1 MEYKYK
7 PKTLYIIMDTK
18 ATIVTAYF
26 KLEKSKASHAK
37 YLAWM
42 RNMLIIDN
50 PMVIFCD
57 ASSVPLIQRL
67 RELAGHAAQTHVI
80 PTRFEEFYCY
90 RYIDVFKKHM
100 EIDHERAIHCVE
112 LYLIWNEKSN
122 FLLRAIEANPFS
134 TEKFVWCD
142 IGCFRRTNTEFVK
155 WPNPGRIPNDKITLM
170 VVEPFTEDELR
181 TNMPTF
187 QYKNRISASIFAG
200 HRETLRR
207 WHQIYY
213 AMLERFIG
221 IGRFIGKDQSIM
233 NTVYLANREMCEM
246 VRYQPGRGDI
256 WFYLQYHLL

>member
-1 MEYKYK
+1 MEA
-7 PKTLYIIMDTK
+7 K

-37 YLAWM
+37 YLGWM

-57 ASSVPLIQRL
+57 ESSVLLIQRL
-67 RELAGHAAQTHVI
+67 RELAGHSEKTRIIV
-80 PTRFEEFYCY
+80 TRFEDFYCY

-100 EIDHERAIHCVE
+100 DIDHERAIHSIE

-122 FLLRAIEANPFS
+122 FLRRAIEANPFS
-134 TEKFVWCD
+134 SEKFVWCD
-142 IGCFRRTNTEFVK
+142 IGCFRRPNTEFVK
-155 WPNPGRIPNDKITLM
+155 WPNPDHVTDNKITLM
-170 VVEPFTEDELR
+170 VVEPFTEDEMR
-181 TNMPTF
+181 TDLPLF

-200 HRETLRR
+200 DKDTLIR

-213 AMLERFIG
+213 GMLEHYIQ

-233 NTVYLANREMCEM
+233 NNVYLVNRDMCEL

>member
-1 MEYKYK
+1 MEAKS
-7 PKTLYIIMDTK
+7 
-18 ATIVTAYF
+18 TIVTAYF

-37 YLAWM
+37 YLDWM

-57 ASSVPLIQRL
+57 ESSVLLIERL
-67 RELAGHAAQTHVI
+67 RELAGHAKKTRVI
-80 PTRFEEFYCY
+80 PTRFEDFYCY

-100 EIDHERAIHCVE
+100 DIDHERAIHSIE

-122 FLLRAIEANPFS
+122 FLRRAIEANPFS
-134 TEKFVWCD
+134 SEKFVWCD
-142 IGCFRRTNTEFVK
+142 IGCFRRPNTEFVK
-155 WPNPGRIPNDKITLM
+155 WPNPDRVTDNKITLM
-170 VVEPFTEDELR
+170 VVEPFTEDEMR
-181 TNMPTF
+181 TNLPSF

-200 HRETLRR
+200 DKYTLIR

-213 AMLERFIG
+213 GMLEYYIQ

-233 NTVYLANREMCEM
+233 NNVYLVNRDMCEL
-246 VRYQPGRGDI
+246 VRYQHGRGDI

>member
-1 MEYKYK
+1 MEAKS
-7 PKTLYIIMDTK
+7 
-18 ATIVTAYF
+18 TIVTAYF

-37 YLAWM
+37 YLDWM

-57 ASSVPLIQRL
+57 DSSVLLIERL
-67 RELAGHAAQTHVI
+67 RELAGHAEKTRVI
-80 PTRFEEFYCY
+80 PTRLEDFYCY

-100 EIDHERAIHCVE
+100 DIDHERAIHSIE

-122 FLLRAIEANPFS
+122 FLRRAIEANPFS
-134 TEKFVWCD
+134 SEKFVWCD
-142 IGCFRRTNTEFVK
+142 IGCFRRPNTEFVK
-155 WPNPGRIPNDKITLM
+155 WPNPERVTDNKITLM
-170 VVEPFTEDELR
+170 VVEPFTEDEMR
-181 TNMPTF
+181 TNLPSF

-200 HRETLRR
+200 DKYTLIR

-213 AMLERFIG
+213 GMLEHYIQ

-233 NTVYLANREMCEM
+233 NNVYLVNRDMCEL
-246 VRYQPGRGDI
+246 VRYQHGRGDI

>member
-1 MEYKYK
+1 MEA
-7 PKTLYIIMDTK
+7 K

-37 YLAWM
+37 YLGWM

-57 ASSVPLIQRL
+57 ESSVLLIQRL
-67 RELAGHAAQTHVI
+67 RELAGHAEKTRVI
-80 PTRFEEFYCY
+80 VTRFEDFYCY
-90 RYIDVFKKHM
+90 RYIDVFEKHM
-100 EIDHERAIHCVE
+100 DIDHERAIHSIE

-122 FLLRAIEANPFS
+122 FLRRAIEANPFS
-134 TEKFVWCD
+134 SKKFVWCD
-142 IGCFRRTNTEFVK
+142 IGCFRRPNTEFVK
-155 WPNPGRIPNDKITLM
+155 WPNPDRVTDNKITLM
-170 VVEPFTEDELR
+170 VVEPFTEDEMR
-181 TNMPTF
+181 TDLPLF

-200 HRETLRR
+200 DKEILIR

-213 AMLERFIG
+213 GMLEHYIQ

-233 NTVYLANREMCEM
+233 NNVYLVNRDMCEL

>member
-1 MEYKYK
+1 MEA
-7 PKTLYIIMDTK
+7 K

-37 YLAWM
+37 YLGWM

-57 ASSVPLIQRL
+57 ESSVLLIQRL
-67 RELAGHAAQTHVI
+67 RELAGHAEKTRIIV
-80 PTRFEEFYCY
+80 TRFEDFYCY

-100 EIDHERAIHCVE
+100 DIDHERAIHSIE

-122 FLLRAIEANPFS
+122 FLRRAIEANPFS
-134 TEKFVWCD
+134 SKKFVWCD
-142 IGCFRRTNTEFVK
+142 IGCFRRPNTEFVK
-155 WPNPGRIPNDKITLM
+155 WPNPDRVTDNKITLM
-170 VVEPFTEDELR
+170 VVEPFTEDEMR
-181 TNMPTF
+181 TDLPLF

-200 HRETLRR
+200 DKETLIR

-213 AMLERFIG
+213 GMLEHYIQ

-233 NTVYLANREMCEM
+233 NNVYLVNHDICEL

>member
-1 MEYKYK
+1 MEA
-7 PKTLYIIMDTK
+7 K

-37 YLAWM
+37 YLDWM

-57 ASSVPLIQRL
+57 KSSVLLIERL
-67 RELAGHAAQTHVI
+67 RELAGHAETTRVI
-80 PTRFEEFYCY
+80 PTRFEDFYCY
-90 RYIDVFKKHM
+90 RYIDVFNKHM
-100 EIDHERAIHCVE
+100 DIDHERTIHSIE

-122 FLLRAIEANPFS
+122 FLRRAIEANPFS
-134 TEKFVWCD
+134 SEKFVWCD
-142 IGCFRRTNTEFVK
+142 IGCFRHSNTEFVK
-155 WPNPGRIPNDKITLM
+155 WPNPDRVTDNKITLM
-170 VVEPFTEDELR
+170 VVEPFTEDEMR
-181 TNMPTF
+181 TDLPLF

-200 HRETLRR
+200 DKDTLIR

-213 AMLERFIG
+213 GMLEHYIQ

-233 NTVYLANREMCEM
+233 NSVYLVNRDMCEL
-246 VRYQPGRGDI
+246 VRYQHGRGDI

>member
-1 MEYKYK
+1 MEA
-7 PKTLYIIMDTK
+7 K

-37 YLAWM
+37 YLGWM

-57 ASSVPLIQRL
+57 ESSVLLIERL
-67 RELAGHAAQTHVI
+67 RELAGHAKKTRIIV
-80 PTRFEEFYCY
+80 TRFEDFYCY

-100 EIDHERAIHCVE
+100 DIDHERAIHSIE

-122 FLLRAIEANPFS
+122 FLRRAIEANPFFS
-134 TEKFVWCD
+134 KKFVWCD
-142 IGCFRRTNTEFVK
+142 IGCFRRPNTEFVK
-155 WPNPGRIPNDKITLM
+155 WPNPDRVTDNKITLM
-170 VVEPFTEDELR
+170 IVEPFTEDEMR
-181 TNMPTF
+181 TDLPLF

-200 HRETLRR
+200 DKDTLIR

-213 AMLERFIG
+213 GMLEHYIQ

-233 NTVYLANREMCEM
+233 NNVYLVNRDMCEL

>member
-1 MEYKYK
+1 MEA
-7 PKTLYIIMDTK
+7 K

-37 YLAWM
+37 YLVWM

-57 ASSVPLIQRL
+57 EQSALLLQRL
-67 RELAGHAAQTHVI
+67 RELAGHAAKTHIIV
-80 PTRFEEFYCY
+80 TRFEDFYCY

-100 EIDHERAIHCVE
+100 DIDHERAIHSVE

-134 TEKFVWCD
+134 SEKFVWCD
-142 IGCFRRTNTEFVK
+142 IGCFRRPNTEFVN
-155 WPNPGRIPNDKITLM
+155 WPNSERVTNDKITLM
-170 VVEPFTEDELR
+170 VVEPFTDDEMR
-181 TNMPTF
+181 TGQLANIPSF

-200 HRETLRR
+200 HRDTLVR

-213 AMLERFIG
+213 GMLEHFIQ

-233 NTVYLANREMCEM
+233 NSVFLANRNICEL
-246 VRYQPGRGDI
+246 VFYRPGRGDI

>member
-1 MEYKYK
+1 MEA
-7 PKTLYIIMDTK
+7 K

-37 YLAWM
+37 YLGWM

-57 ASSVPLIQRL
+57 ESSVLLIERL
-67 RELAGHAAQTHVI
+67 RELAGHADKTRVI
-80 PTRFEEFYCY
+80 VTRFEDFYCY
-90 RYIDVFKKHM
+90 RYIDVFEKHM
-100 EIDHERAIHCVE
+100 DIDHERAIHSVE

-122 FLLRAIEANPFS
+122 FLRRAIEANPFS
-134 TEKFVWCD
+134 SEKFVWCD
-142 IGCFRRTNTEFVK
+142 IGCFRRPNTEFVK
-155 WPNPGRIPNDKITLM
+155 WPNPDRVTDNKITLM
-170 VVEPFTEDELR
+170 VVEPFTEDEMR
-181 TNMPTF
+181 TDLPLF

-200 HRETLRR
+200 DKETLIR

-213 AMLERFIG
+213 GMLEHYIQ

-233 NTVYLANREMCEM
+233 NNVYLVNRDMCEL
-246 VRYQPGRGDI
+246 VRYQVGRGDI

>member
-1 MEYKYK
+1 MEA
-7 PKTLYIIMDTK
+7 K

-37 YLAWM
+37 YLGWM

-57 ASSVPLIQRL
+57 ESSVQLIQRL
-67 RELAGHAAQTHVI
+67 RELAGQADKTRVI
-80 PTRFEEFYCY
+80 ATRFEDFYCY

-100 EIDHERAIHCVE
+100 DIDHERAIHSIE

-122 FLLRAIEANPFS
+122 FLRRAIEMNPFL
-134 TEKFVWCD
+134 TDKFVWCD
-142 IGCFRRTNTEFVK
+142 IGCFRRPNTEFVK
-155 WPNPGRIPNDKITLM
+155 WPNPERVPNDKITLM
-170 VVEPFTEDELR
+170 VVEPFTDDEMRMGQLV
-181 TNMPTF
+181 NIPSF

-200 HRETLRR
+200 HRDTLIR
-207 WHQIYY
+207 WHKIYY
-213 AMLERFIG
+213 GMLEHFIQ

-233 NTVYLANREMCEM
+233 NSVYLVNRELCDL
-246 VRYQPGRGDI
+246 VRYQQGRGDI

>member
-1 MEYKYK
+1 MEA
-7 PKTLYIIMDTK
+7 K

-37 YLAWM
+37 YLDWM

-57 ASSVPLIQRL
+57 ESSVLLIERL
-67 RELAGHAAQTHVI
+67 RELAGHAKKTRVI
-80 PTRFEEFYCY
+80 PTRFEDFYCY

-100 EIDHERAIHCVE
+100 DIDHERAIHSIE

-122 FLLRAIEANPFS
+122 FLRRAIEANPFS
-134 TEKFVWCD
+134 SEKFVWCD
-142 IGCFRRTNTEFVK
+142 IGCFRRPNTEFVK
-155 WPNPGRIPNDKITLM
+155 WPNPDRVTDNKITLM
-170 VVEPFTEDELR
+170 VVEPFTEDEMR
-181 TNMPTF
+181 TNLPSF

-200 HRETLRR
+200 DKDTLIR

-213 AMLERFIG
+213 GMLERYIQ

-233 NTVYLANREMCEM
+233 NNVYLVNRDMCEL
-246 VRYQPGRGDI
+246 VRYQHGRGDI

>member
-1 MEYKYK
+1 MEA
-7 PKTLYIIMDTK
+7 K

-37 YLAWM
+37 YLGWM

-57 ASSVPLIQRL
+57 ESSVLLIERL
-67 RELAGHAAQTHVI
+67 RELAGHAEKTRIIV
-80 PTRFEEFYCY
+80 TRFEDFYCY

-100 EIDHERAIHCVE
+100 DIDHELAIHSIE

-122 FLLRAIEANPFS
+122 FLRRAIEANPFS
-134 TEKFVWCD
+134 SEKFVWCD
-142 IGCFRRTNTEFVK
+142 IGCFRLPNTEFVK
-155 WPNPGRIPNDKITLM
+155 WPNPDRVTDNKITLM
-170 VVEPFTEDELR
+170 VVEPFTEDEMR
-181 TNMPTF
+181 TDLPLF

-200 HRETLRR
+200 DKDTLIR

-213 AMLERFIG
+213 GMLEHYIQ

-233 NTVYLANREMCEM
+233 NNVYLANRDMCEL